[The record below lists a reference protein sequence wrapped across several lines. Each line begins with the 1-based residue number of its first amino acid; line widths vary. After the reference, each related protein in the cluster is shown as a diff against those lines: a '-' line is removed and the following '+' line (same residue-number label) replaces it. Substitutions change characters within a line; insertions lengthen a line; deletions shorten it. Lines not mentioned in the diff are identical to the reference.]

1 MRIVEPIER
10 PAERAEQTD
19 DALIPAETAAAFGRQ
34 KIEPRHV
41 ERLAIVYV
49 RQSDPQQVLKH
60 RESTAVQYNLVEL
73 AARLGW
79 PRERILV
86 IDDDQGLTG
95 QHAEGRHGF
104 QRMMAEVAM
113 DHVGIIVGREMSR
126 LARSCKD
133 WYQLLEVCGLF
144 KTVLADQDRIYDP
157 ADYHDRLLLGLTGI
171 MSEAELHVM
180 RGRLQT
186 GLLNKARR
194 GALFLHMPIG
204 YILSPTGEVMLDPDE
219 QVQAVV
225 RLVFEKF
232 EELGSIA
239 GLLRYM
245 ARHEIRLGVRPHKG
259 PNRGKLEWHRPSQ
272 PSLRNMLRHPLYAG
286 AYVYGRRKTDPRRN
300 IPGRP
305 TTGRTLVPRNQWS
318 VLLRDRHP
326 AYITWQQ
333 FEAHQR
339 QLEENRSRAGNLG
352 APREGSALLGGLLV
366 CGHCNARMIV
376 SYAGAKTKL
385 TYVCHRQRDCY
396 GLDRCQGVA
405 GKVLDDLV
413 SRQALSVLEPAVLEL
428 SMAAA
433 ADVDRERKR
442 LEEHWGQRRERARY
456 DVERAARQYHAVEP
470 ENRLVARE
478 LERHW
483 EQAMLDH
490 RSLEEEYARFRQTQ
504 PSQLTDSDRRL
515 IESLATD
522 IPALWNSPRTTPADR
537 QVILRHLIDRIVVQV
552 HDHTELVDVTI
563 HWAGGFSS
571 QHEVLRP
578 VARYDQLRDFDR
590 LKARIAELRQAGCS
604 SPCIAQHLNRGGFRP
619 PRRAK
624 RYNGEMV
631 RQILSRYLR
640 VKSKAAHQEHSQS
653 LNLTSNEWTLD
664 GLARKLSIARPTLY
678 SWLRREWINARK
690 VSTRIGS
697 RWIIWA
703 GDDECQRLL
712 LLHAS
717 PLGRSKAE
725 QSPALVSPK
734 PRSEQ

>member
-1 MRIVEPIER
+1 MRIVDDIER
-10 PAERAEQTD
+10 PIGHVEQSGD
-19 DALIPAETAAAFGRQ
+19 LSFPAEVTTAFGRQ
-34 KIEPRHV
+34 KIESRHV
-41 ERLAIVYV
+41 DRLAIVYV

-60 RESTAVQYNLVEL
+60 RESAAVQYNLVQL
-73 AARLGW
+73 AVGLGW
-79 PRERILV
+79 PRERIVV

-95 QHAEGRHGF
+95 QYAEGRHGF

-144 KTVLADQDRIYDP
+144 RTVLADQDRVYDP

-180 RGRLQT
+180 RGRLHT

-204 YILSPTGEVMLDPDE
+204 YVLSPTGEVMLDPDE

-225 RLVFEKF
+225 RLVFVKF

-245 ARHEIRLGVRPHKG
+245 ARHGIQLGVRPHTG
-259 PNRGKLEWHRPSQ
+259 PNRGQLQWRRPSQ
-272 PSLRNMLRHPLYAG
+272 VSLRNMLRHPLYAG
-286 AYVYGRRKTDPRRN
+286 AYVYGRRKTDPRRK

-305 TTGRTLVPRNQWS
+305 ATGRTTVPRKEWL

-366 CGHCNARMIV
+366 CGRCGGRMIV

-396 GLDRCQGVA
+396 GLDRCQRVA
-405 GKVLDDLV
+405 GKVLDNLV
-413 SRQALSVLEPAVLEL
+413 SRQALGVLEPAALEL

-433 ADVDRERKR
+433 DDIERERKR
-442 LEEHWGQRRERARY
+442 LEEHWSQRRERACY
-456 DVERAARQYHAVEP
+456 EVQRAARQYHAVEP

-478 LERHW
+478 LERNW
-483 EQAMLDH
+483 EKTMLEH
-490 RSLEEEYARFRQTQ
+490 RNLEEEYARFRQTQ
-504 PSQLTDSDRRL
+504 PVQLTDSDRRL

-522 IPALWNSPRTTPADR
+522 IPALWNLPQTTPADR

-552 HDHTELVDVTI
+552 HDNTELVDVTI

-590 LKARIAELRQAGCS
+590 LKSRIAELRDAGYNS
-604 SPCIAQHLNRGGFRP
+604 ERIARHLNRDGFRP

-640 VKSKAAHQEHSQS
+640 AKPKAKCREGSPS
-653 LNLTSNEWTLD
+653 LNLKPDEWTLD
-664 GLARKLSIARPTLY
+664 GLAHRLSIPKPTLY
-678 SWLRREWINARK
+678 SWLRLNWIGAQK
-690 VSTRIGS
+690 VSTRGGC
-697 RWIIWA
+697 RWILWA
-703 GDDECQRLL
+703 DDDERQRLL

-725 QSPALVSPK
+725 QSPTLTSPK
-734 PRSEQ
+734 PRSDH